1 MDGLEPGF
9 LLIGVGD
16 RLGSG
21 GLEIGYTALVRNK
34 TKQPITFLVR
44 LLQYDGY
51 DVPYT
56 RNNTVDSIPPGP
68 TERAK
73 GVRHTDLGRDAV
85 NLVTLAPGES
95 VLVPGQEAHH
105 NLRVLIGNGDGGK
118 SPHFAKIKEGMDMLV
133 QPLTVYRSPDLTL
146 LTRDL
151 ARYSV
156 TKFAPD
162 GTTRT
167 ESSVRVSMPNSGGT
181 TLEAQLWLS
190 KIVGTSVTPAAPTPD
205 VPIGVDDS
213 RIKMKNIHWSY
224 ETVVDGLQTGFLLTE
239 ASSTKIGYTVLLR
252 NRADKPITFLV
263 RLLQYDGYEVP
274 YTENHNAKRT
284 HTERAKGVRHTDLG
298 RDAVYQVTLAPRET
312 VLVPGQEAR
321 HHLQALFGGV
331 KNDSSPRF
339 DNKESMMDDVF
350 IQPITVYSTWDV
362 SKLTR
367 DLGHYSVTKMAPDG
381 TIHTEIATRVSMPE
395 SGGTTLKVGL
405 SLSKIGET
413 PATPEPP
420 AASITREPSETSDRS
435 EPMIP
440 LNKVIWS
447 KAVNGLEAGFLLT
460 SSPRI
465 PLNSKLTYQ
474 TLVRNASNKPI
485 SFMTR
490 LLQYDGYDVPSVGGK
505 RTKGAKRTYPLDPL
519 YEVTLA
525 PGESVLVPGNTGV
538 NLAIYVGD
546 GDSDGSPSIAEIT
559 PGHQK
564 IVQPITIYRS
574 PDHSKLPLLEGIDF
588 LTKVSPDGRTRSELA
603 TRASGGKGRIEG
615 GQTLEAYIYLE
626 VGTLNAAAE
635 RNASAAVWGKVDKN
649 LQCGIRMLNTT
660 RTFKTGDTLEAE
672 ILWRNTGDK
681 PANWVL
687 PRKLDLYPMMHSAA
701 GQHLTLDMG
710 ARFDLL
716 PGRATYA
723 PGESRSLG
731 VISIKLVPEKTPSP
745 KSNME
750 PAHITLAPGT
760 YKLSGSG
767 GVSGAGDPN
776 PRSGEIEFKLI
787 SDEPQ
792 NTENV
797 EGLQL
802 SLRLPRGVK
811 TFAKLSQTRFEVL
824 LRNTSDKPLT
834 ASWITPANFDF
845 YGPDIFTQDGEPIPY
860 IKTLAGPY
868 LSTNRNLV
876 SGETIV
882 LGTIE
887 IPGGARVALDA
898 LPRPGLTVST
908 DLIIPPLQ
916 FYAYEARFS
925 LGVTIA
931 GKSEQKLTARLPFTV
946 TRR

>member
-1 MDGLEPGF
+1 
-9 LLIGVGD
+9 
-16 RLGSG
+16 
-21 GLEIGYTALVRNK
+21 
-34 TKQPITFLVR
+34 
-44 LLQYDGY
+44 
-51 DVPYT
+51 
-56 RNNTVDSIPPGP
+56 
-68 TERAK
+68 
-73 GVRHTDLGRDAV
+73 
-85 NLVTLAPGES
+85 
-95 VLVPGQEAHH
+95 
-105 NLRVLIGNGDGGK
+105 
-118 SPHFAKIKEGMDMLV
+118 
-133 QPLTVYRSPDLTL
+133 
-146 LTRDL
+146 
-151 ARYSV
+151 
-156 TKFAPD
+156 
-162 GTTRT
+162 
-167 ESSVRVSMPNSGGT
+167 
-181 TLEAQLWLS
+181 
-190 KIVGTSVTPAAPTPD
+190 
-205 VPIGVDDS
+205 
-213 RIKMKNIHWSY
+213 
-224 ETVVDGLQTGFLLTE
+224 
-239 ASSTKIGYTVLLR
+239 
-252 NRADKPITFLV
+252 
-263 RLLQYDGYEVP
+263 
-274 YTENHNAKRT
+274 
-284 HTERAKGVRHTDLG
+284 
-298 RDAVYQVTLAPRET
+298 
-312 VLVPGQEAR
+312 
-321 HHLQALFGGV
+321 
-331 KNDSSPRF
+331 
-339 DNKESMMDDVF
+339 
-350 IQPITVYSTWDV
+350 
-362 SKLTR
+362 
-367 DLGHYSVTKMAPDG
+367 
-381 TIHTEIATRVSMPE
+381 
-395 SGGTTLKVGL
+395 
-405 SLSKIGET
+405 
-413 PATPEPP
+413 
-420 AASITREPSETSDRS
+420 
-435 EPMIP
+435 
-440 LNKVIWS
+440 
-447 KAVNGLEAGFLLT
+447 
-460 SSPRI
+460 
-465 PLNSKLTYQ
+465 
-474 TLVRNASNKPI
+474 
-485 SFMTR
+485 
-490 LLQYDGYDVPSVGGK
+490 
-505 RTKGAKRTYPLDPL
+505 
-519 YEVTLA
+519 
-525 PGESVLVPGNTGV
+525 
-538 NLAIYVGD
+538 
-546 GDSDGSPSIAEIT
+546 
-559 PGHQK
+559 
-564 IVQPITIYRS
+564 
-574 PDHSKLPLLEGIDF
+574 
-588 LTKVSPDGRTRSELA
+588 
-603 TRASGGKGRIEG
+603 
-615 GQTLEAYIYLE
+615 
-626 VGTLNAAAE
+626 
-635 RNASAAVWGKVDKN
+635 
-649 LQCGIRMLNTT
+649 MLNTT

-792 NTENV
+792 NAENV